1 MSPNIKL
8 SRSYT
13 SYKSSPSQE
22 TLGIIGGVLP
32 DGRPRSSNP
41 RYMIYTAPDLIGLVP
56 SFNDKERI
64 MSCILVPQP
73 RLPETGP
80 LTMPSISFAPDS
92 ELQVEGVPLSDCLA
106 RQGMRDLDKAAFK
119 EEMDEVHFLLCWP
132 GYEHYEWLITIPT
145 TTSQGDVIS
154 RGELAEIIAGQYEEF
169 IQRCLNGTLHCTDP
183 NWLIGPGLMG
193 STFDEMYLCSFWTPG
208 DGFWRASMSVKKDI
222 TDEWYFAKE
231 RRERE
236 ESQSTSGDQG
246 RRKGKK
252 RTRRDNQEEEE
263 PESGPHGWQPSATG
277 DSLVDQLFGLDEE

>member
-8 SRSYT
+8 SRCYT

-41 RYMIYTAPDLIGLVP
+41 RYIYTAPDLIGLVP

-64 MSCILVPQP
+64 MSCIPVPQP

-80 LTMPSISFAPDS
+80 LPMPSISFAPDS
-92 ELQVEGVPLSDCLA
+92 ALQVEGVPLSDCLA
-106 RQGMRDLDKAAFK
+106 RQGMRDLGEAAFK
-119 EEMDEVHFLLCWP
+119 EEMDEVRFLLCWP
-132 GYEHYEWLITIPT
+132 GYEHFEWLITIHT
-145 TTSQGDVIS
+145 RTSQGDVIS

-169 IQRCLNGTLHCTDP
+169 IQVPAQLHCTDP

-222 TDEWYFAKE
+222 TDEWHFAKE

-246 RRKGKK
+246 QMKGKK
-252 RTRRDNQEEEE
+252 RSRRAAEEEKPTSE
-263 PESGPHGWQPSATG
+263 LQGPQGWQPSATA